1 MSNKIIENLKRKFT
15 TQDFNSQ
22 LIKTSLLSLIST
34 IFKLLT
40 GLIITKIVSSK
51 YGTIGLV
58 KLGNFQNFVQIS
70 TNFSTAGINNGVI
83 KYSSEYSNR
92 KNSLFKLLKSTGII
106 VLFFTIITIIIVS
119 IFNDQISKIIFK
131 DSNKTY
137 LINITAIS
145 LIFYSVNLIYTSY
158 LNGVSYIIKLT
169 KINVYQNIAALI
181 LTLILIEY
189 LNFDGAILSIPFAQ
203 LLLFLSV
210 VYLILRELRSL
221 KLILSIRYNP
231 KYTKN
236 LFSYSLMTIAA
247 AVISPLTLVLVRFYI
262 EQKHGL
268 ITTGIW
274 QSAQYISTSHL
285 FLLTTTLSVYF
296 LPAFSSINVRKLLQT
311 EMIKGLK
318 FIWFF
323 ILWSSLI
330 IYFFK
335 DKFILLLFSSEFLSL
350 GKYISLLLISDI
362 FKITSWLFAYLLIAK
377 NRVADY
383 IIYEIVSNA
392 IYIVSIIIL
401 PLYFGVYGIFF
412 ASIFQYMSYLIM
424 QTFSYKKIMKSLPS

>member
-1 MSNKIIENLKRKFT
+1 MPNKIFQFIRRKFT
-15 TQDFNSQ
+15 TQGFNSQ

-58 KLGNFQNFVQIS
+58 KLGNFQNFIQIS

-106 VLFFTIITIIIVS
+106 VLFFTIITIVIVS
-119 IFNDQISKIIFK
+119 VFDDQISKIIFK

-145 LIFYSVNLIYTSY
+145 LIFYSGNLIYTSY
-158 LNGVSYIIKLT
+158 LNGVGYIIKLT
-169 KINVYQNIAALI
+169 KINVYQNIAALL

-189 LNFDGAILSIPFAQ
+189 LNFDGAILSIPVAQ
-203 LLLFLSV
+203 LLLFLLV
-210 VYLILRELRSL
+210 FYLILRELRSL

-231 KYTKN
+231 KFTKN

-296 LPAFSSINVRKLLQT
+296 LPAFSSINNRKMLQT
-311 EMIKGLK
+311 EMFKGLK

-323 ILWSSLI
+323 VLLSSLI
-330 IYFFK
+330 IYLFK

-350 GKYISLLLISDI
+350 GEYISLQLISDI
-362 FKITSWLFAYLLIAK
+362 LKITSWLFAYLLIAK

-401 PLYFGVYGIFF
+401 PDYMGVYGLFF
-412 ASIFQYMSYLIM
+412 ASIFQYISYLIM
-424 QTFSYKKIMKSLPS
+424 QKISYNRILNKLSY